1 MLFQELSKI
10 KRSSIMT
17 SIILVAIG
25 IVMIMCP
32 AQYVDSLVSVLGYV
46 MVVAAIVMMLNFISA
61 KKSLIN
67 YIKLVGSLIMLLLG
81 ISVLVF
87 ENIVLIIGI
96 VFGLVLLCDGILTI
110 TNTFLYVRR
119 AQRKGWWVLILLSVL
134 MIAAGLVILVNP
146 WWNEPTKLFDVIG
159 VMLLF
164 SSVVS
169 IVRLIIIWP
178 IKDEKEG

>member
-17 SIILVAIG
+17 SIILVAVG

-32 AQYVDSLVSVLGYV
+32 AQYVDSLVSVLGYG
-46 MVVAAIVMMLNFISA
+46 MVIFAAVMMLNFISA

-67 YIKLVGSLIMLLLG
+67 YIKFAGALVMMLLG

-87 ENIVLIIGI
+87 DNIVLIIGI
-96 VFGLVLLCDGILTI
+96 VFGLILIGDGILTI
-110 TNTFLYVRR
+110 INTVLYVRR
-119 AQRKGWWVLILLSVL
+119 AQRKGWWFLVLLSVL
-134 MIAAGLVILVNP
+134 MILAGLVILVNP

-159 VMLLF
+159 GMLLF
-164 SSVVS
+164 SSLVS

-178 IKDEKEG
+178 IKDEEEG

>member
-17 SIILVAIG
+17 SIILVAVG

-32 AQYVDSLVSVLGYV
+32 AQYVDSLVSVLGYG
-46 MVVAAIVMMLNFISA
+46 MVIFAAVMMLNFISA

-67 YIKLVGSLIMLLLG
+67 YIKFAGALVMMLLG

-87 ENIVLIIGI
+87 SNIVLIIGI
-96 VFGLVLLCDGILTI
+96 VFGLVLIGDGILTI
-110 TNTFLYVRR
+110 INTVLYVRR
-119 AQRKGWWVLILLSVL
+119 AQRKGWWFLVLLSVL
-134 MIAAGLVILVNP
+134 MILAGLVILVNP
-146 WWNEPTKLFDVIG
+146 WWNEPIKLFDVIG
-159 VMLLF
+159 GMLLF

-178 IKDEKEG
+178 IKDEEED